1 MVVTRFAL
9 RPFFAG
15 SLPGRRRMSPS
26 AMPEYVRYDSRER
39 MPSTMNTPTIHE
51 TCRPRADA
59 GGIAEADFATG
70 LAVVISGK
78 ANAGYS
84 EPARFF
90 ALAELPE
97 RKAR

>member
-1 MVVTRFAL
+1 
-9 RPFFAG
+9 
-15 SLPGRRRMSPS
+15 
-26 AMPEYVRYDSRER
+26 
-39 MPSTMNTPTIHE
+39 MNTPTIHE

-59 GGIAEADFATG
+59 GGIAEADFAAG

-90 ALAELPE
+90 AFADLPE

>member
-1 MVVTRFAL
+1 MQ
-9 RPFFAG
+9 
-15 SLPGRRRMSPS
+15 
-26 AMPEYVRYDSRER
+26 
-39 MPSTMNTPTIHE
+39 TPTIHE

-59 GGIAEADFATG
+59 GGIAEADLAAG
-70 LAVVISGK
+70 LALVISGK

-90 ALAELPE
+90 AFTDLPE